1 MARPRQERKVC
12 CMPACR
18 RFQPE
23 TPVSSE
29 EIQLTVEEYET
40 LRLMDL
46 EGYTQAECAQTMG
59 IAPDPPFRAFMPI
72 RPGGRSAACSVEGR
86 PLVIGRGSLP
96 ALSGMV
102 GPMPLRRMRAAQGP
116 ACVSCV
122 QERKDSVM
130 RIAATYEN
138 GEVFQHFG
146 HTAQFKL
153 FDTENGKILSTQV
166 VDTQGQRPWG
176 IG

>member
-59 IAPDPPFRAFMPI
+59 IARTTVQSIYA
-72 RPGGRSAACSVEGR
+72 SARRKV
-86 PLVIGRGSLP
+86 SLP

-122 QERKDSVM
+122 TGKE
-130 RIAATYEN
+130 
-138 GEVFQHFG
+138 GFG
-146 HTAQFKL
+146 YAYCSHL
-153 FDTENGKILSTQV
+153 
-166 VDTQGQRPWG
+166 
-176 IG
+176 

>member
-59 IAPDPPFRAFMPI
+59 IARTTVQSIYA
-72 RPGGRSAACSVEGR
+72 SA
-86 PLVIGRGSLP
+86 
-96 ALSGMV
+96 
-102 GPMPLRRMRAAQGP
+102 RRY
-116 ACVSCV
+116 S
-122 QERKDSVM
+122 
-130 RIAATYEN
+130 
-138 GEVFQHFG
+138 
-146 HTAQFKL
+146 
-153 FDTENGKILSTQV
+153 
-166 VDTQGQRPWG
+166 
-176 IG
+176 

>member
-59 IAPDPPFRAFMPI
+59 IAGPPFRAFMPP
-72 RPGGRSAACSVEGR
+72 PGGRSAACWW
-86 PLVIGRGSLP
+86 
-96 ALSGMV
+96 
-102 GPMPLRRMRAAQGP
+102 RA
-116 ACVSCV
+116 
-122 QERKDSVM
+122 D
-130 RIAATYEN
+130 
-138 GEVFQHFG
+138 
-146 HTAQFKL
+146 
-153 FDTENGKILSTQV
+153 
-166 VDTQGQRPWG
+166 PW
-176 IG
+176 

>member
-59 IAPDPPFRAFMPI
+59 HCPDHRSEHLCLRPAEGQPHAGGGQTPGNRAGEPT
-72 RPGGRSAACSVEGR
+72 GSVRNGR
-86 PLVIGRGSLP
+86 PNAPAEDARGAGPGMRPLCYRKGRIQLCVLQP
-96 ALSGMV
+96 
-102 GPMPLRRMRAAQGP
+102 PMKTAKCFSILGTRPSSNCLTRRMARFFP
-116 ACVSCV
+116 P
-122 QERKDSVM
+122 R
-130 RIAATYEN
+130 
-138 GEVFQHFG
+138 
-146 HTAQFKL
+146 
-153 FDTENGKILSTQV
+153 
-166 VDTQGQRPWG
+166 W
-176 IG
+176 

>member
-1 MARPRQERKVC
+1 MPWRALDRNGRSAAW
-12 CMPACR
+12 PACR

-59 IAPDPPFRAFMPI
+59 IARTTVQSIYA
-72 RPGGRSAACSVEGR
+72 SARRKVSRMLVEGR

-122 QERKDSVM
+122 TGKE
-130 RIAATYEN
+130 
-138 GEVFQHFG
+138 GFG
-146 HTAQFKL
+146 YAYCSHL
-153 FDTENGKILSTQV
+153 
-166 VDTQGQRPWG
+166 
-176 IG
+176 

>member
-59 IAPDPPFRAFMPI
+59 IARTTVQSIYA
-72 RPGGRSAACSVEGR
+72 SARRKVSRMLVEGR
-86 PLVIGRGSLP
+86 PLVIGRGTYRSVRN
-96 ALSGMV
+96 V
-102 GPMPLRRMRAAQGP
+102 GPSPAEDARGAGPGMRLL
-116 ACVSCV
+116 CY
-122 QERKDSVM
+122 RKG
-130 RIAATYEN
+130 R
-138 GEVFQHFG
+138 FG
-146 HTAQFKL
+146 YAYCSHL
-153 FDTENGKILSTQV
+153 
-166 VDTQGQRPWG
+166 
-176 IG
+176 

>member
-59 IAPDPPFRAFMPI
+59 IARTTVQSIYA
-72 RPGGRSAACSVEGR
+72 SARRKVSRMLVEGR
-86 PLVIGRGSLP
+86 PLVIGGGGSVRNGRPNAPAEDARGAGP
-96 ALSGMV
+96 GMRLLCYRKGRIRLCV
-102 GPMPLRRMRAAQGP
+102 LQPPMKTAKCFSILGTRPSSNCLTRRMARFFP
-116 ACVSCV
+116 P
-122 QERKDSVM
+122 R
-130 RIAATYEN
+130 
-138 GEVFQHFG
+138 
-146 HTAQFKL
+146 
-153 FDTENGKILSTQV
+153 
-166 VDTQGQRPWG
+166 W
-176 IG
+176 

>member
-59 IAPDPPFRAFMPI
+59 IARTTVQSIYA
-72 RPGGRSAACSVEGR
+72 SARRKVSRMLVEGR
-86 PLVIGRGSLP
+86 PLVIGGGAYRLCPEWS
-96 ALSGMV
+96 
-102 GPMPLRRMRAAQGP
+102 AQCPCG
-116 ACVSCV
+116 
-122 QERKDSVM
+122 
-130 RIAATYEN
+130 
-138 GEVFQHFG
+138 
-146 HTAQFKL
+146 
-153 FDTENGKILSTQV
+153 
-166 VDTQGQRPWG
+166 
-176 IG
+176 